1 LKRFGLSLYIIAT
14 SRQAMGGGC
23 GRGPCVSLKTGQV
36 TLKMKKKKLNRWRPA
51 EKPYHFPIL
60 PGKGK
65 KQHTHSGASVT

>member
-36 TLKMKKKKLNRWRPA
+36 TLKMKKKEIAGGLLRSLTIFPFYQ
-51 EKPYHFPIL
+51 EKE
-60 PGKGK
+60 K

>member
-36 TLKMKKKKLNRWRPA
+36 TLKMKKKEIAGGLLRSLTI
-51 EKPYHFPIL
+51 FPFYQTR
-60 PGKGK
+60 KK